1 MCLLLRYH
9 GYGLLELQSCVPQ
22 NYSWVV
28 KCRIGCLPHATGQL
42 DSSTLL
48 SSFCLNLTA
57 KTVQL
62 LKLRN
67 MDAFW
72 TTWEINESE
81 KLILKYDVFFFF
93 YKKAPRKEHL
103 IENHL
108 FSTSSFDLGKQY
120 RLIPIKPM
128 MMPIDYKRFTSIYQ
142 YYLQSL
148 ASHGESEA
156 A

>member
-1 MCLLLRYH
+1 MKLAAFSVTT
-9 GYGLLELQSCVPQ
+9 E
-22 NYSWVV
+22 
-28 KCRIGCLPHATGQL
+28 
-42 DSSTLL
+42 DL
-48 SSFCLNLTA
+48 SYA
-57 KTVQL
+57 DV
-62 LKLRN
+62 
-67 MDAFW
+67 FW